1 MDPLMDHRPLV
12 VGLGGTTRPGSSSER
27 ALRGC
32 LAIAARLG
40 VQTVLFGADALD
52 LAHYGGANCMSNP
65 KAERLIAALRRA
77 DAVVLSSP
85 AYHGALSGLLKN
97 ALDYAEELRNDERPY
112 LDGRA
117 VGCIACAY
125 GPQAI
130 GTTLTSMR
138 AIVHALRGWPT
149 PLGVGINASQ
159 VIFDESGASS
169 TPDVNDQLDALA
181 RQIVGFVK
189 MQPVRTLRPLCAAE

>member
-1 MDPLMDHRPLV
+1 MDQRPLV
-12 VGLGGTTRPGSSSER
+12 VGLGGTTRPGSTSER

-32 LAIAARLG
+32 LSIAGGLG
-40 VQTVLFGADALD
+40 VRTVMFGADELD
-52 LAHYGGANCMSNP
+52 LPLYGSVDCMSHA
-65 KAERLIAALRRA
+65 KALRLIAALREA

-97 ALDYAEELRNDERPY
+97 ALDYVEELREDARPY
-112 LDGRA
+112 LDMRA

-125 GPQAI
+125 GSQAI

-138 AIVHALRGWPT
+138 LIVHALRGWPT

-159 VIFDESGASS
+159 VSLEEGGRCSAA
-169 TPDVNDQLDALA
+169 DVNAQLEALA
-181 RQIVGFVK
+181 RQVADFAK
-189 MQPVRTLRPLCAAE
+189 MRSAYSSRQLCAAE